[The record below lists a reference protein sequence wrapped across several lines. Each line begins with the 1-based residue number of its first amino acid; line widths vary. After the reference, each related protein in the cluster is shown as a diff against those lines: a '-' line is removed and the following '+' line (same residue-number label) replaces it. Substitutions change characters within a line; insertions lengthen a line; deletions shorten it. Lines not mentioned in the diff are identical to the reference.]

1 MDIQSAI
8 KYGLMVKEAER
19 VGDDGDP
26 TSYNPPAGYTFIQAF
41 FANDL
46 KTDISPD
53 GRDYV
58 PFGFVARSPAPASE
72 FVVAIRGTDN
82 IWEWIQDASF
92 GKIPCPILTGSGDT
106 EDGFTN
112 LYSTLR
118 IGPTDGSPTLIN
130 YLGGLVGGTGN
141 ATVTVCGHSL
151 GSAIATLL
159 ALDLAGN
166 QNISPLVFTFAS
178 PNVGDSLFAAT
189 YNRLVPNTTRI
200 VDGPDIVPQLPPS
213 FLIGYEPVGVTFG
226 LTPGQNVNPGIL
238 CYHHLTTYLYLLGLI
253 AGGAAMPL
261 DPECQPQ

>member
-1 MDIQSAI
+1 MDIHSAI
-8 KYGLMVKEAER
+8 NYGLMVREAER
-19 VGDDGDP
+19 IGDDGD
-26 TSYNPPAGYTFIQAF
+26 TTAYHPPAGYTFVQAI

-58 PFGFVARSPAPASE
+58 PFGYVARSAAPANE

-92 GKIPCPILTGSGDT
+92 GKITCPFLQGSGDS

-118 IGPTDGSPTLIN
+118 IGLTDGCPR
-130 YLGGLVGGTGN
+130 LVDHLRELVTRTPG
-141 ATVTVCGHSL
+141 ATITVCGHSL

-166 QNISPLVFTFAS
+166 VGLHPTVYTFAS
-178 PNVGDSLFAAT
+178 PNVGDSQFAAT
-189 YNRLVPNTTRI
+189 YNRLVPNTWRL
-200 VDGPDIVPQLPPS
+200 VVGPDIIPQLPPG
-213 FLIGYEPVGVTFG
+213 FLFGYEPAGATFG
-226 LTPGQNVNPGIL
+226 LTPGRAVKVNLL
-238 CYHHLTTYLYLLGLI
+238 CYHDLATYLHLLALM
-253 AGGAAMPL
+253 GGRTPIPL
-261 DPECQPQ
+261 DPKCQP